1 MCPLCHST
9 EENIEHLFLCSQT
22 DNQRSQIWNN
32 AIAHATSSLQKSLEK
47 NHKHPVIEDDLHT
60 TITSIANNITSNTSF
75 LIKFTSGFIQPNYVS
90 TIKQITGSFN
100 KSRDIL
106 NTWSNHFRKNFHKN
120 IWRVRCKI
128 LIEAEKQHG
137 IMNRMKRKRPHIIQ
151 IENNESKNSSNS
163 NNNSNNT
170 NNSNNNNDNNNNN
183 NNNISNCVNSS
194 FNIIKGWVSKG
205 IKFLGFKW

>member
-1 MCPLCHST
+1 MKRKHIHIT
-9 EENIEHLFLCSQT
+9 QIEN
-22 DNQRSQIWNN
+22 
-32 AIAHATSSLQKSLEK
+32 
-47 NHKHPVIEDDLHT
+47 NHKHPVTEDDLKT
-60 TITSIANNITSNTSF
+60 TIISIANNISLNTSF
-75 LIKFTSGFIQPNYVS
+75 LIKFTSGFIQPNYIS

-100 KSRDIL
+100 KSRNIL

-120 IWRVRCKI
+120 IWQERCKI

-137 IMNRMKRKRPHIIQ
+137 IINRMKRKHIHITQ
-151 IENNESKNSSNS
+151 IENNESNNNSNS
-163 NNNSNNT
+163 NNNSSNT

-183 NNNISNCVNSS
+183 ISNDNNNNTSNCINNS